1 MKAAE
6 MAKLVKS
13 LVDKH
18 EDLRSDDSQHSSKSL
33 VWWDRS
39 VSPVFGDKDRGFL
52 GLPCQPVYLIDEL
65 EIHEKSEREQ
75 HLTLASTC
83 TCTITTTH
91 VHTERGTFAQKDFAI
106 KFSPPSNTF
115 LDRLDSSVSW
125 KVFIHKR
132 LILPPSPGT
141 AFFMFFS
148 LLGYLGAGK
157 GRSGGS
163 GL

>member
-1 MKAAE
+1 MNN
-6 MAKLVKS
+6 
-13 LVDKH
+13 H
-18 EDLRSDDSQHSSKSL
+18 EDLRSDSQHSSKSQ

-39 VSPVFGDKDRGFL
+39 VSSVFGGKDRRVL
-52 GLPCQPVYLIDEL
+52 GLPCQPVYPNDEL
-65 EIHEKSEREQ
+65 EIQEESEKEQ

-83 TCTITTTH
+83 AYTITTTH
-91 VHTERGTFAQKDFAI
+91 VHTERAHAQKDFEI

-115 LDRLDSSVSW
+115 LDRLDSSVSR

-132 LILPPSPGT
+132 LILAPSLGT
-141 AFFMFFS
+141 VFFMFLP
-148 LLGYLGAGK
+148 LLGHLGAGT